1 MYMKMLF
8 VSFVYT
14 LYFVCSILFAHNV
27 NMSLSQHDL
36 NTHTITR
43 QSLLHKLDNDTE
55 LFDECDYLDLTD
67 SQTLDIKDCDLNLLH
82 LNVRGIISKQSK
94 LVKLLQDCIG
104 RHTIHVVT
112 LNETWLTKD
121 NEHFLNIPDYHAVK
135 RNRMG
140 KKGGGVCILIQKS
153 LNYKEI
159 DTINALKFKH
169 IEHIC
174 VEIKLHDKNVSVSSL
189 YRPPNTNATEFN
201 NEYEKYINKL
211 KSTKLDTVLGLDH
224 SLDLLNMEK
233 HKPTQEFFNMNINN
247 QLFPTITKPTRITST
262 TATLLDN
269 LMVNLSLNRNYLSGI
284 LVDDMSDHLL
294 CLLVLKGKIFEQK
307 EPITITYRE
316 MKEVKYT
323 ENQERSKRN
332 SLGINNVQ

>member
-1 MYMKMLF
+1 M
-8 VSFVYT
+8 
-14 LYFVCSILFAHNV
+14 
-27 NMSLSQHDL
+27 
-36 NTHTITR
+36 
-43 QSLLHKLDNDTE
+43 
-55 LFDECDYLDLTD
+55 
-67 SQTLDIKDCDLNLLH
+67 NLLH

-94 LVKLLQDCIG
+94 LVRLLQDCIG

-121 NEHFLNIPDYHAVK
+121 NEHYLNIPDYHVVK

-140 KKGGGVCILIQKS
+140 KKGGGVCILIHKS

-159 DTINALKFKH
+159 DTINTLKFKH

-201 NEYEKYINKL
+201 IEYEKYIKKL
-211 KSTKLDTVLGLDH
+211 KSTKLDTVIGLDH
-224 SLDLLNMEK
+224 NLDLLNMEK

-269 LMVNLSLNRNYLSGI
+269 LMVNLSLNQNYLSGI
-284 LVDDMSDHLL
+284 LVDDMSDHLP
-294 CLLVLKGKIFEQK
+294 CLLVLKGKRYEQK

-316 MKEVKYT
+316 MKEDNILKIKKELKEIPWDSIMFSDNVDENFDIFHNQLQECISRNTTEKRITIPYKQRLKEPWMTPGIKRATTKKTASIQTNIKNKKYT
-323 ENQERSKRN
+323 ERQAQ
-332 SLGINNVQ
+332 IH

>member
-1 MYMKMLF
+1 MYMKMF
-8 VSFVYT
+8 VLLVYT
-14 LYFVCSILFAHNV
+14 LYSVCSMRFAHNV

-36 NTHTITR
+36 NTSTITR
-43 QSLLHKLDNDTE
+43 QSLLHKLNNDTE
-55 LFDECDYLDLTD
+55 LFDECDYLDLTE

-94 LVKLLQDCIG
+94 LVRLLQDCIG

-121 NEHFLNIPDYHAVK
+121 NEHYLDIPDYHVVK

-140 KKGGGVCILIQKS
+140 KKGGGVCILIHKS

-159 DTINALKFKH
+159 DTINTLKFKH

-174 VEIKLHDKNVSVSSL
+174 VEIKLHDKNVSVSLL

-201 NEYEKYINKL
+201 IEYEKYIKKL
-211 KSTKLDTVLGLDH
+211 KSTKLETVIGLDH
-224 SLDLLNMEK
+224 NLDLLNMEK

-269 LMVNLSLNRNYLSGI
+269 LMVNLSLNQNYLSGI
-284 LVDDMSDHLL
+284 LVDNMSDHLP
-294 CLLVLKGKIFEQK
+294 CL
-307 EPITITYRE
+307 
-316 MKEVKYT
+316 
-323 ENQERSKRN
+323 
-332 SLGINNVQ
+332 